1 MEYPYINQTARK
13 AALKEGDFIMFAAA
27 ADAAKGHAVDSGVII
42 KRNEHN
48 ILVSHEDNNGKKEPV
63 WYELNDIIL
72 YRDSE
77 WPDPD
82 FVQVLTTHTE
92 FTATNNLGERYRYR
106 VIGIDA
112 SRDYDINL
120 LNLDTMTTTIVEPEW
135 FRQRA
140 ITVIEDTSDD
150 TYAQALFEAMHAV
163 NEVFSAAFTLN
174 MENKSTDLSRLCTDR
189 LVGVRQTLS
198 AIHGR
203 LCWSR
208 SEVDEK

>member
-13 AALKEGDFIMFAAA
+13 TALEDGDFIMFAVAT
-27 ADAAKGHAVDSGVII
+27 DAAKAHTVDSGVII
-42 KRNEHN
+42 KRDRHS
-48 ILVSHEDNNGKKEPV
+48 ILVSHEDKNEEPV

-92 FTATNNLGERYRYR
+92 FIATNNFGECYRYR

-112 SRDYDINL
+112 SQDYDINL

-135 FRQRA
+135 FRQRS
-140 ITVIEDTSDD
+140 ITVIENTSDD
-150 TYAQALFEAMHAV
+150 TYAQALLEAMHAV
-163 NEVFSAAFTLN
+163 DEVFSAAFALN

-189 LVGVRQTLS
+189 LVGVRQTLG
-198 AIHGR
+198 AMHGR
-203 LCWSR
+203 LCWNR
-208 SEVDEK
+208 SEVDGK